1 MLLCAIVDD
10 QRDCIDLLSKY
21 IAKVPELKLA
31 FSSTNSVQG
40 LNYITEQSVDVV
52 FLDVEMP
59 NLNGIDFL
67 QGLRERFGEQ
77 MPLVVFTTGYTQ
89 YALDGFDYD
98 ILDFLK
104 KPIFLPRF
112 LKTIQRAK
120 RKLLEQR
127 SQEYIFVGQHREK
140 EKLWLDQI
148 ILVKANGNYI
158 HVITNNG
165 HHELYMSLQDME
177 TKLPSRYFVRIHKS
191 HIVAVE
197 KIHKYSSRSVTL
209 EGYPSE
215 VSVGALYRP
224 ALENSMNHLK
234 A

>member
-1 MLLCAIVDD
+1 MLLCAIIDD
-10 QRDCIDLLSKY
+10 QRDCIDLLNKY
-21 IAKVPELKLA
+21 IANVPELDLV
-31 FSSTNSVQG
+31 FSSTNSVEG
-40 LNYITEQSVDVV
+40 LNYITEQSVDIV
-52 FLDVEMP
+52 FLDIEMP
-59 NLNGIDFL
+59 DLNGLEFL

-77 MPLVVFTTGYTQ
+77 MPLVVFTTGYAQ

-120 RKLLEQR
+120 RNLLKQS
-127 SQEYIFVGQHREK
+127 SQEYIFIEQHREK
-140 EKLWLDQI
+140 KKLWLDQI

-158 HVITNNG
+158 QVITT
-165 HHELYMSLQDME
+165 HSRYELYMSLQEMKD
-177 TKLPSRYFVRIHKS
+177 KLPSKYFVRIHKS
-191 HIVAVE
+191 YVVAVE
-197 KIHKYSSRSVTL
+197 KIQRYSSKSVTL
-209 EGYPSE
+209 EGYPDE

-224 ALENSMNHLK
+224 TLENSMNRLK